1 MINKTNNKMP
11 ARLVQLI
18 TRWEKQVEIVKDDIE
33 SYYDENYNISKIQI
47 SKDASDMKNTFKQIE
62 AILKEI

>member
-1 MINKTNNKMP
+1 MKNKINNKMP

-18 TRWEKQVEIVKDDIE
+18 TRWENQTEIVKDDIE

-47 SKDASDMKNTFKQIE
+47 SKDASDMKRTFQQIE

>member
-1 MINKTNNKMP
+1 MKNKTNNKMP